1 MKILP
6 YSRQKID
13 SHDIKEVTKVLKSNF
28 LTQGNKVPEFEK
40 KISKKIKV
48 KYAIASN
55 SGTSALHIACLSLNL
70 KKGFV
75 NLLVQNM
82 P

>member
-13 SHDIKEVTKVLKSNF
+13 TKDIKEVTKVLKSDF

-40 KISKKIKV
+40 KLVKKLKS
-48 KYAIASN
+48 KYAVASN
-55 SGTSALHIACLSLNL
+55 SGTSALLFS
-70 KKGFV
+70 
-75 NLLVQNM
+75 
-82 P
+82 